1 MIVVTQP
8 KPHRLSLQERILAMR
23 PETIA
28 TTLPV
33 ALRASG
39 AFSER
44 DIALTVGW
52 GGDGGGGDPNPG
64 GGGVTGWGG
73 GGGGGGWGAANFV

>member
-8 KPHRLSLQERILAMR
+8 KPRRLSLQERILAMR

-33 ALRASG
+33 ELRASG

-44 DIALTVGW
+44 DIALTVAW
-52 GGDGGGGDPNPG
+52 LL
-64 GGGVTGWGG
+64 TYREQHHLHIIE
-73 GGGGGGWGAANFV
+73 

>member
-8 KPHRLSLQERILAMR
+8 KPHRLSLQERILALT

-44 DIALTVGW
+44 DIARTVAW
-52 GGDGGGGDPNPG
+52 LLAYREQHHLR
-64 GGGVTGWGG
+64 VIE
-73 GGGGGGWGAANFV
+73 